1 MDPRSSQPAEIFPTI
16 MPPTSRDGRPTHRTT
31 YQLQAKIV
39 ASDSS
44 ARREAF
50 EGAVST
56 ILKWLQGRIST
67 PLPADALAGASFEID
82 EGTCRLEAS
91 SVAPEGI
98 WAGRLYHP
106 DEPFRGVAATPGRTW
121 IVDVALKEVDAGV
134 LLGLRITCASSR
146 FSTQPIA
153 LTRPGVV
160 SKLSK
165 QFTLMDLRRI
175 EAAPWTLA
183 SEEDLL
189 AFHALVTSPDRGLPV
204 ILLTQPDQRD
214 FEVSVAPYLL
224 DGNTLARRLLG
235 LAYVVQM
242 PGYISHAWTGLVGKA
257 WSAFRGAV
265 RTYLPSV
272 DLSQGSPGEHP
283 LALPRRILL
292 WAQDGLTAER
302 AFEQFLV
309 ERTAQDN
316 AFRRVNWAGF
326 LNLEDVKSLQLERL
340 RQASDE
346 KSDWL
351 GIYKSELLAKDA
363 KITQLEREREDAL
376 DLAGDFEKQF
386 RAFEEENDKLR
397 HRIDAI
403 QQQLAEKLGEDPDE
417 LAALPESYDSLV
429 SWTESTLAG
438 RLLLHPRAKNAIK
451 NARYEDI
458 SLVAN
463 SLLLLGREYRN
474 MKLGLGPDGE
484 GKALFDERLEG
495 LHLKCSG
502 SISKEH
508 AGEEGDTY
516 FVEYPQGSG
525 RKHFL
530 ELHLRNQGSTRQP
543 ERCLAVY
550 FFWHPETRQ
559 VIVGWLP
566 SHLDNRIT

>member
-1 MDPRSSQPAEIFPTI
+1 MEVFPTI
-16 MPPTSRDGRPTHRTT
+16 MPPTSRDGRPTHRNT
-31 YQLQAKIV
+31 YQLQATIV
-39 ASDSS
+39 ASDGPT
-44 ARREAF
+44 RRQTF
-50 EGAVST
+50 GNAVST

-67 PLPADALAGASFEID
+67 RLPADAPTGATFEID
-82 EGTCRLEAS
+82 EGTCRLEVS
-91 SVAPEGI
+91 SIAPEGI

-121 IVDVALKEVDAGV
+121 IVDVALKEADAGI

-160 SKLSK
+160 AKLSK
-165 QFTLMDLRRI
+165 QFTLIDLRRI
-175 EAAPWTLA
+175 EDVPWTLA
-183 SEEDLL
+183 TEEDLL
-189 AFHALVTSPDRGLPV
+189 TFYGLVTSPTRGLPV
-204 ILLTQPDQRD
+204 VLLTQPDQRD
-214 FEVSVAPYLL
+214 FEVRVAPYLL

-235 LAYVVQM
+235 LAYVIQM
-242 PGYISHAWTGLVGKA
+242 PSYICHAWTGMVGKT

-265 RTYLPSV
+265 RTYLPNV

-309 ERTAQDN
+309 EKTAQDN
-316 AFRRVNWAGF
+316 AFKRVNWSGL

-351 GIYKSELLAKDA
+351 GIYKSELAAKDA
-363 KITQLEREREDAL
+363 KIAQLEREREEAV

-386 RAFEEENDKLR
+386 KAFEDENDKLR
-397 HRIDAI
+397 YRIDVL
-403 QQQLAEKLGEDPDE
+403 QQQLAEKSGQDPDE
-417 LAALPESYDSLV
+417 QISVPSGYDSLV
-429 SWTESTLAG
+429 SWAERTCAG

-451 NARYEDI
+451 GARFEDVG
-458 SLVAN
+458 LTADC
-463 SLLLLGREYRN
+463 LLLLAREYRN
-474 MKLGLGPDGE
+474 MKLGVG
-484 GKALFDERLEG
+484 LEG
-495 LHLKCSG
+495 EAKSAFEKRLDSLHLKCSG
-502 SISKEH
+502 SISKER

-530 ELHLRNQGSTRQP
+530 EFHLRNQGSTRQP

-550 FFWHPETRQ
+550 FFWHQETRQ

-566 SHLDNRIT
+566 SHLENRIT